1 MQLLQNADAACA
13 VGILVIQQIAR
24 VIGQRAVFFFNFRET
39 ILIYTGSLFDEIRDL
54 PFVPM
59 IDVIVDGPYVEA
71 QRDTQLHWKGSANQR
86 VIDVTR
92 TLSEGK
98 IVLWA

>member
-1 MQLLQNADAACA
+1 
-13 VGILVIQQIAR
+13 
-24 VIGQRAVFFFNFRET
+24 
-39 ILIYTGSLFDEIRDL
+39 
-54 PFVPM
+54 M